1 MQKLRWGRDYLAKEY
16 GDNYNLN
23 GGTSTYIDINF
34 DLCIVV
40 AAVAI
45 LLVCIVVAAVAIL
58 LVCIVVAAVAILLVC
73 RERECCL
80 LVLNLVSSTLP

>member
-1 MQKLRWGRDYLAKEY
+1 MEQLPMQKLRWGRDYLAKEY

-58 LVCIVVAAVAILLVC
+58 LVC

-80 LVLNLVSSTLP
+80 LVLNLVSSTLPWQLVAIL

>member
-1 MQKLRWGRDYLAKEY
+1 MEQLPMQKLRWGRDYLAKEY

-45 LLVCIVVAAVAIL
+45 LLVC
-58 LVCIVVAAVAILLVC
+58 

-80 LVLNLVSSTLP
+80 LVLNLVSSTLPWQLVAIL